1 MLYTCDKLYE
11 YVGEPQNRQECR
23 PTSYLLLHLWVERV
37 EKENEPQDESA
48 MKKINKN
55 ESEEEEEKKNCRSP
69 FSQDERE
76 FKKWHDEG
84 NSKEEKKT
92 RLTMWS
98 I

>member
-1 MLYTCDKLYE
+1 
-11 YVGEPQNRQECR
+11 
-23 PTSYLLLHLWVERV
+23 
-37 EKENEPQDESA
+37 